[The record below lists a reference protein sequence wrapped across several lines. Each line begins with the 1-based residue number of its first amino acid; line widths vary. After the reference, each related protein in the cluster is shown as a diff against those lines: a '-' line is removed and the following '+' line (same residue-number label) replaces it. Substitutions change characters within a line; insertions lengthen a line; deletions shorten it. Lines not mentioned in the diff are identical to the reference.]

1 MSKNEMGYRGS
12 KSDSFSVKEQ
22 RVDGSWF
29 ISPVQNQTKLM
40 NLRCT
45 LAGFERNYQI
55 RILSKELYKN
65 ERRFYSTLDYL
76 NNNNINPWFLTGF
89 IDGEWCFRISLTKVN
104 RTIGWKVQL
113 FFQISLHEK
122 DRVLLENI
130 KDYLGVGKI
139 HNSGKNLIQYRI
151 QAFDELTILIK
162 HMRKYPLITQKKAD
176 FELWNKAHELILENE
191 HLNKKGILKIVSLK
205 ASLNV

>member
-1 MSKNEMGYRGS
+1 
-12 KSDSFSVKEQ
+12 
-22 RVDGSWF
+22 
-29 ISPVQNQTKLM
+29 
-40 NLRCT
+40 
-45 LAGFERNYQI
+45 
-55 RILSKELYKN
+55 
-65 ERRFYSTLDYL
+65 
-76 NNNNINPWFLTGF
+76 LTGF
-89 IDGEWCFRISLTKVN
+89 IDGEGCFRISLTKVN

-151 QAFDELTILIK
+151 QAFDELIILIK

-205 ASLNV
+205 ASLNLGLSNESRRASKFIWTTRNCKYQSFN